1 MHDRV
6 LASSASGARWEE
18 GGHLGLGAGAESG
31 AGPVLSPHRGWF
43 RAGPVQPLSGAQE
56 DCWFPERTCHDGAA
70 AGKVPFPH
78 SMGQELAEH
87 TLPVEGVEGS
97 GIEVGRGAKSVG
109 GKCELKGRCVCVGG
123 GVWNGSGPATYLQSG
138 EGCQVAFF
146 SLCSVKKW
154 ASCHMGH
161 ITGVFDIT

>member
-56 DCWFPERTCHDGAA
+56 DCWFPERTSHDGAA

-123 GVWNGSGPATYLQSG
+123 GCGTALAQPPTFKVGKGVKWPFL
-138 EGCQVAFF
+138 AFV
-146 SLCSVKKW
+146 L
-154 ASCHMGH
+154 
-161 ITGVFDIT
+161 